1 MKISLTIIFTL
12 LLGGLIAQNENSTFI
27 IKFQDKG
34 QSKYSIANPTTF
46 LSERAIERRL
56 LQQIPIDE
64 YDLPINPAYL
74 AQVQETGAKIIYTS
88 KWLNTIIVRLND
100 PKIIDVLEKLS
111 FIEELSR
118 YETIKTKKNNLPFK
132 KFFQQERYNKFD
144 IKEKSVSVPLGFN
157 YGPSANQIQMIK
169 IDQLHNQGF
178 TGNGITIAVMDA
190 GFNSV
195 NILDA
200 FDTLFFQ
207 NRILGTRD
215 FVEPGNSVYDTDLS
229 LHGTM
234 VLSTMGGNLPGQL
247 VGTAPHASYYLFR
260 TEDATDE
267 YLMEEFFWVQAAEYA
282 DSLGADILSTSLGY
296 TQFPN
301 YPSDNHT
308 YEDLDGNTTIIT
320 IGADIAAQKGML
332 VVNSAGNEGDEA
344 WKYIS
349 APADG
354 DSVLTV
360 GAVFPDGTYA
370 QFSSVGPTAD
380 GRIKPD
386 VATQGVN
393 VIVAILPS
401 GISQGSGTSFACP
414 ILSGAAACLW
424 QANPTYSNMEIYN
437 AIKSSANRAS
447 NPDNLTGWG
456 IPDFVKANSI
466 LVGEIDK
473 INYSSNITCFPNPF
487 SDYLIAQFNSKIDK
501 DTIIRLLNTRGEVLR
516 TINVDNL
523 KHNSTQYRFTDLNQF
538 PKGIYFI
545 QVSTS
550 EGTFTQKVIK

>member
-1 MKISLTIIFTL
+1 MKIILTIIFAF
-12 LLGGLIAQNENSTFI
+12 LLGGLIAQNENSTYI
-27 IKFQDKG
+27 IRFQDKG
-34 QSKYSIANPTTF
+34 QSTYSIANPTSF

-56 LQQIPIDE
+56 LQHIPIDE
-64 YDLPINPAYL
+64 SDLPVNPEYL
-74 AQVQETGAKIIYTS
+74 TKVKETGAQIIFKS
-88 KWLNTIIVRLND
+88 KWLNTVIVKISDLQTFNRLENLD
-100 PKIIDVLEKLS
+100 FIAKLTPTDVN
-111 FIEELSR
+111 
-118 YETIKTKKNNLPFK
+118 KTKRNNSPFK

-144 IKEKSVSVPLGFN
+144 IKDRNFTSPAGFN
-157 YGPSANQIQMIK
+157 YGPSANQVQMLK
-169 IDQLHNQGF
+169 VDQLHNQGY

-200 FDTLFFQ
+200 FDTLFIQ
-207 NRILGTRD
+207 NKILGTRD

-234 VLSTMGGNLPGQL
+234 VLSTMGGNLPGEL

-260 TEDATDE
+260 TEDATAE
-267 YLMEEFFWVQAAEYA
+267 YLMEEYYWVQAAEYA

-296 TQFPN
+296 TQF
-301 YPSDNHT
+301 DNPAESHT
-308 YEDLDGNTTIIT
+308 YQDLDGNTTVIT
-320 IGADIAAQKGML
+320 IGADIAAKKGML
-332 VVNSAGNEGDEA
+332 VVNSAGNEGADT

-354 DSVLTV
+354 DSVLAI
-360 GAVFPDGTYA
+360 GAVYPDGNYA

-386 VATQGVN
+386 IATQGVN

-414 ILSGAAACLW
+414 ILSGSAACLW

-437 AIKSSANRAS
+437 AIKSSANKAA

-473 INYSSNITCFPNPF
+473 INYSKNINCFPNPF
-487 SDYLIAQFNSKIDK
+487 SDYLIAEFNTKIEK
-501 DTIIRLLNTRGEVLR
+501 DTEIRLLNTRGEVLR
-516 TINVDNL
+516 SITVNNL
-523 KHNSTQYRFTDLNQF
+523 NQNRNQFKFTDLNKF
-538 PKGIYFI
+538 PKGIYFVQI
-545 QVSTS
+545 LNSQGTS
-550 EGTFTQKVIK
+550 TQKVIK